1 MSAVT
6 PTHLYLPLHR
16 ANQKRFQRIES
27 HIITLARSVAHISSE
42 MRSHSSLF
50 VEVDRLAKELDNIK
64 QVIKTASDK
73 LKVNM
78 HVVQLTLALP
88 LMHLNYDLTTLYTTI
103 IDSFRAL

>member
-6 PTHLYLPLHR
+6 LIHLYLPLYR

-50 VEVDRLAKELDNIK
+50 VEVDRLAKEVDNIK
-64 QVIKTASDK
+64 QVIETD
-73 LKVNM
+73 
-78 HVVQLTLALP
+78 Q
-88 LMHLNYDLTTLYTTI
+88 
-103 IDSFRAL
+103 ID